1 MLFLVRGTYEYVDGR
16 GSRWRGYR
24 EASSNVYDHIPAKV
38 VASRSQKPGCQAAAG
53 ICEHISTCRL
63 ISHSSGLDGIVL
75 KRLIIL
81 RNHKQPA

>member
-1 MLFLVRGTYEYVDGR
+1 MLVSGGLWLSRWRAVSMLFLVRGTYEYVDGR

-24 EASSNVYDHIPAKV
+24 EASSNVYGHIPAKV

-63 ISHSSGLDGIVL
+63 ILAFI
-75 KRLIIL
+75 RT
-81 RNHKQPA
+81 